1 MSQEELPI
9 GYPKEMNLNDLDQLK
24 KFVFDYLNTF
34 IDIEESYTF
43 TVFYDVLQERL
54 KICEGCEFFNK
65 EKLKCKSCGCPILKK
80 ANQTFETCPMDKWGP
95 DEQSFNEQ
103 YFGYILSQISSEHFA
118 IELKDGTESN

>member
-1 MSQEELPI
+1 MNQEELPI
-9 GYPKEMNLNDLDQLK
+9 GDPKEMNLNDLDQLK

-43 TVFYDVLQERL
+43 TVYYDVLQERL

-65 EKLKCKSCGCPILKK
+65 E
-80 ANQTFETCPMDKWGP
+80 NQTFETCPMDKWGP

-118 IELKDGTESN
+118 IELKDDAESN